1 MKINSIS
8 GINLQDTL
16 ATPPAE
22 KPKAVFAEY
31 LNKELQQAEEVK
43 DCLAKV
49 QQELVDLKV
58 LLSQIASIKT
68 NKDVS

>member
-8 GINLQDTL
+8 GTNLQDTL

-22 KPKAVFAEY
+22 KPKAAFAEY
-31 LNKELQQAEEVK
+31 LNKELQKTEEVK